1 MLCSQKNRM
10 ISRIKAMEQLLDEVQ
25 SALREADSA
34 LDRLEGAKDAVR
46 QLIEYY
52 YGQDWRED
60 LEADESGLLP
70 RNLKRG
76 VLSED
81 GIWNTLAHYREMLQR
96 MAELS
101 KE

>member
-1 MLCSQKNRM
+1 
-10 ISRIKAMEQLLDEVQ
+10 LLDEVQ

-46 QLIEYY
+46 QLTEYY
-52 YGQDWRED
+52 HGPEWRED
-60 LEADESGLLP
+60 MEADEAGLLP
-70 RNLKRG
+70 YNLKRG

-81 GIWNTLAHYREMLQR
+81 GIWNTLAHYREILER

>member
-1 MLCSQKNRM
+1 M

-25 SALREADSA
+25 SALREADGA

-46 QLIEYY
+46 QLTEYY

-81 GIWNTLAHYREMLQR
+81 GIYDALERNRELLER
-96 MAELS
+96 IR
-101 KE
+101 